1 MSKQKP
7 KEDSIEKSLEQELT
21 EMEENLPPINVQATK
36 AETPMIAQQED
47 IPRFVLSITDTQTVI
62 ANQYYSINVGV
73 DNIDDLNRLIPKK
86 KRTND
91 ARTELQNVL
100 LHFKQA
106 VADFDNKPFEAE
118 VVSDE
123 DAKA

>member
-1 MSKQKP
+1 M
-7 KEDSIEKSLEQELT
+7 
-21 EMEENLPPINVQATK
+21 QATK

>member
-7 KEDSIEKSLEQELT
+7 TEESSEKSLEQELT
-21 EMEENLPPINVQATK
+21 EMEENLAPINVQATK

-86 KRTND
+86 KRTNE

-106 VADFDNKPFEAE
+106 VADFDDKPFEAE
-118 VVSDE
+118 VVDGKE
-123 DAKA
+123 K